1 MSLFRMS
8 SITGL
13 SLTCIVLSIIVNP
26 PSCSSTFLVGD
37 SRMPFADAKMAI
49 GYDETN
55 DTILLL
61 GGFQFR
67 QHFALFKNNNFIDQD
82 KQFFNDSIYG
92 DGQFYTQLGNILWMI
107 SSDNTGF
114 RTFDTRT
121 YQMKS
126 PSSPSIEIQTPVDD
140 SACLT
145 STDDY
150 LIVIG
155 GGGAK
160 YPYLYLDTVQIYH
173 LAANQWLSNVSTLNA
188 GRIHSACVVGNN
200 KLYSIGGYGNDDDSL
215 DSIEV
220 LDVSNMSAISSTSWN
235 YLGCTLQKARD
246 SLRVALYGT
255 DMIYVVG
262 GETLFRAWPSVDI
275 INTVTDECL
284 VADDLNFDVT
294 GAPPIIVQNT
304 LFVFGGA
311 TTLTSGDNFIVE
323 DRYQYLPLP
332 TFNPT
337 SYPTVPTSSSL
348 YPSKQPTKDP
358 SVTPTKSPIQ
368 STVAP
373 TMNPINPTVSPF
385 SPTNNPVQVATMIPT
400 DSPSNPTNAPVFK
413 PFITTNPTNHPITLL
428 PTISPVDSPLE
439 ASLAPTIKTGNA
451 EVEEFTST
459 LDDSDASS
467 EERQEMD
474 TTMNTTLTMMTV
486 VSGAICMCC
495 MCLLGMYYW
504 WHRYTKNVKN
514 MRHEMEQTEAQQAT
528 KEVEPQHREPQVK
541 MEQTNGATDMM
552 VGEDMI
558 GVEFV
563 APCDSDHDHDE
574 EDDDTSNEILDVVN
588 QTIGGM
594 HLQEDDDD
602 EGDIDDEDFDNEI
615 VEVVNKTIGANDL
628 ENDGNGDVKR
638 WLESIGCG
646 QYADL
651 FTNNGF
657 SSMDFVK
664 EIKDGKDLEDIGI
677 TSRVHQLKILNHAG
691 ML

>member
-262 GETLFRAWPSVDI
+262 GWKSAMETSVDI

-284 VADDLNFDVT
+284 VADDLSLPVSS
-294 GAPPIIVQNT
+294 APCITVQNM
-304 LFVFGGA
+304 LFVFGGVKEY
-311 TTLTSGDNFIVE
+311 SGSTWFVNNK
-323 DRYQYLPLP
+323 YQYLLLP
-332 TFNPT
+332 SSNPIR
-337 SYPTVPTSSSL
+337 YPTSS
-348 YPSKQPTKDP
+348 PSYRETTDPSGSPTKTP
-358 SVTPTKSPIQ
+358 SD

-373 TMNPINPTVSPF
+373 TTTHVPS
-385 SPTNNPVQVATMIPT
+385 MIPS
-400 DSPSNPTNAPVFK
+400 DSPLNPTNR
-413 PFITTNPTNHPITLL
+413 H
-428 PTISPVDSPLE
+428 LE
-439 ASLAPTIKTGNA
+439 ASSAPTRNLKEG
-451 EVEEFTST
+451 EVAEFTST
-459 LDDSDASS
+459 LTVSSD
-467 EERQEMD
+467 ERQEME
-474 TTMNTTLTMMTV
+474 TTMDMAWIMIMIV
-486 VSGAICMCC
+486 VIGSAVCICCVCLSGVC
-495 MCLLGMYYW
+495 YW
-504 WHRYTKNVKN
+504 RNRYAKDMKHMGNDDV
-514 MRHEMEQTEAQQAT
+514 QQ
-528 KEVEPQHREPQVK
+528 EVK
-541 MEQTNGATDMM
+541 MRKTDDVTYRNG
-552 VGEDMI
+552 GED
-558 GVEFV
+558 
-563 APCDSDHDHDE
+563 A
-574 EDDDTSNEILDVVN
+574 DDDKILD
-588 QTIGGM
+588 TIGAMQG
-594 HLQEDDDD
+594 QEDDDQ
-602 EGDIDDEDFDNEI
+602 I
-615 VEVVNKTIGANDL
+615 
-628 ENDGNGDVKR
+628 
-638 WLESIGCG
+638 
-646 QYADL
+646 
-651 FTNNGF
+651 
-657 SSMDFVK
+657 
-664 EIKDGKDLEDIGI
+664 
-677 TSRVHQLKILNHAG
+677 
-691 ML
+691 